1 MKFEDFITDG
11 KIRKAQPDTQQ
22 AKSLL
27 QMSEQNLKAI
37 KEIRLTDS
45 TASILFSQ
53 IYESLR
59 QVIEAIAILKGFKVY
74 SHEAYTYFLKEL
86 SEDVAS
92 QKFDRLRRLRNGIHY
107 YGKPVSVAV
116 TKNTLEEASQLSAE
130 LKEKYC

>member
-11 KIRKAQPDTQQ
+11 KIRKAQQDPQQ

-37 KEIRLTDS
+37 KEIQLTDS

-92 QKFDRLRRLRNGIHY
+92 QKFDRLRRLRNGINY

-116 TKNTLEEASQLSAE
+116 TKNTLEEVSQLCAK